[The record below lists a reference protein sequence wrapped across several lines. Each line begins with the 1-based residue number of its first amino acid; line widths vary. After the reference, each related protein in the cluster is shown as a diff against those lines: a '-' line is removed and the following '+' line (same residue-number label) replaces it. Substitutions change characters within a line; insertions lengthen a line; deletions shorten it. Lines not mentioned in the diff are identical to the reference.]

1 MQPNRQHRAIQGHEV
16 QITTPG
22 GKGTAFLVEE
32 ENIRT
37 MSAKASTAVTNAAV
51 IIAAVIDQGRLVR
64 PKLPR
69 LITC

>member
-22 GKGTAFLVEE
+22 GKGHGLPVEE
-32 ENIRT
+32 EYIRT
-37 MSAKASTAVTNAAV
+37 MSVTASTAVSNAAV

>member
-1 MQPNRQHRAIQGHEV
+1 M
-16 QITTPG
+16 
-22 GKGTAFLVEE
+22 AFLVEE
-32 ENIRT
+32 ESIRT
-37 MSAKASTAVTNAAV
+37 MSAKASTAATKAAV